1 MISTLIPIDLQLR
14 LDDLGEG
21 HPLLDAPV
29 DEQLRRKTL
38 GELRLRQFG
47 FGLGQA
53 VLEDRRAGR
62 VVLEA
67 GREERASGLGR
78 TEARR
83 VHQGGAVDG
92 VGYGPPDMAVGE
104 LGQASRS

>member
-1 MISTLIPIDLQLR
+1 MSTLIPMRLQLG

-47 FGLGQA
+47 FGLRQA
-53 VLEDRRAGR
+53 VLQDRGAGR
-62 VVLEA
+62 VILKA
-67 GREERASGLGR
+67 GREERAPGLGR

-83 VHQGGAVDG
+83 VHQGGPVDG
-92 VGYGPPDMAVGE
+92 VGYGPPDVAVGE